1 MYLERY
7 YSNPMKVK
15 QPWWDVFLGCFVKN
29 YSRNEVA
36 AEFGLSGQACLD
48 IACGDGELINK
59 FLHKRYKKF
68 VGVDIAPSLTQKAK
82 KKAAG
87 NTEFITSDIN
97 TFVQKAMSGR
107 QKFDT
112 VYMLAI
118 LEHIPWPLEFL
129 KKLSK
134 IIEKGGRVVVEVPN
148 VAWLPHRIN
157 LMLGNFPETAP
168 THGVIPGVYDEH
180 IRFFTLSSLDLV
192 FSKMGFKRERIDCSG
207 RLRFLKRLWLPLL
220 SPDLLA
226 IYYKR

>member
-1 MYLERY
+1 MRLEEY

-15 QPWWDVFLGCFVKN
+15 QPWWGVFLDRFVKN
-29 YSRNEVA
+29 HSREEVA

-48 IACGDGELINK
+48 VACGDGGLINK
-59 FLHKRYKKF
+59 FLHKKYKKL
-68 VGVDIAPSLTQKAK
+68 VGVDLDPSLIQKAK
-82 KKAAG
+82 KKVSG
-87 NTEFITSDIN
+87 NTEFIASDID
-97 TFVQKAMSGR
+97 TFVQKAIFEK

-134 IIEKGGRVVVEVPN
+134 IVEKGGRVVVEVPN

-168 THGVIPGVYDEH
+168 THGVIPGVCDEH
-180 IRFFTLSSLDLV
+180 IRFFTLHSLDLV
-192 FSKMGFKRERIDCSG
+192 FSKVGFKRERIDCAG
-207 RLRFLKRLWLPLL
+207 RLRFLKRLWVPLL
-220 SPDLLA
+220 SPDLFV